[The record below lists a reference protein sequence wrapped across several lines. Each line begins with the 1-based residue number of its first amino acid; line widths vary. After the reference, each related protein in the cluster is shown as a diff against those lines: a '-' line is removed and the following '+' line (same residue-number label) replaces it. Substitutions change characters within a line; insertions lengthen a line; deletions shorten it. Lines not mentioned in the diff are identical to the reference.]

1 MIACEGDD
9 VVCSLVQDE
18 QCELMHNVLFFFSA
32 AGFLLM
38 IKKKKKQFV
47 ACNITFCIRAMPLL

>member
-18 QCELMHNVLFFFSA
+18 QCELMHNVLFFLSA

-38 IKKKKKQFV
+38 IKKKKEAICCMQYHV
-47 ACNITFCIRAMPLL
+47 LH